1 MNSRRLF
8 LPQASLLLLLI
19 LGLSW
24 YIFFRKDPGKS
35 HMPEALKY
43 ISLMTKLQSDR
54 IKDGSKMSD
63 TLQKLEIDLPA
74 ETNNYIYSI
83 NIVGNDWAENI
94 ARPKVDG
101 LKSYIG
107 LVHSYKD
114 RANQPETAWVI
125 CVSEKTTRLVPSDLI
140 RHVIVD
146 GYPLCPNGY
155 KKQY

>member
-8 LPQASLLLLLI
+8 LPQGLLFLLLI
-19 LGLSW
+19 LVLS
-24 YIFFRKDPGKS
+24 YCILFREDPGKS

-43 ISLMTKLQSDR
+43 ISLMTKLQSYR
-54 IKDGSKMSD
+54 VKDGNKFSD
-63 TLQKLEIDLPA
+63 TLEKLKIGLPK
-74 ETNNYIYSI
+74 ETNSYIYSI
-83 NIVGNDWAENI
+83 KIVGSDWAENI
-94 ARPKVDG
+94 AVPKVDG

-114 RANQPETAWVI
+114 KANQPETAWVL
-125 CVSEKTTRLVPSDLI
+125 CVSEKNIRLVPSDFI